1 MTTLTLTNVS
11 QDLASLEFAGPAQ
24 SAGAG
29 RLVYIERCVGGRL
42 RVYTLAGGLRTVGM
56 VGTPIQAVRLAVK
69 EFEDLSMTIT
79 IPERITPDLVRR
91 ATEALVAH
99 GCTIQRHKTGSAG
112 LGQDPTSAPAYTVR
126 RGRQIVAS
134 EISARQLIELAARAA
149 GEANGD

>member
-11 QDLASLEFAGPAQ
+11 QDLASLEF
-24 SAGAG
+24 AG

-42 RVYTLAGGLRTVGM
+42 RVYTLAGGMRSVGM

-69 EFEDLSMTIT
+69 EFEDLSMTITIPERITT

-112 LGQDPTSAPAYTVR
+112 LGHDPASEPAYTVR

-134 EISARQLIELAARAA
+134 GITARELVELAARAA